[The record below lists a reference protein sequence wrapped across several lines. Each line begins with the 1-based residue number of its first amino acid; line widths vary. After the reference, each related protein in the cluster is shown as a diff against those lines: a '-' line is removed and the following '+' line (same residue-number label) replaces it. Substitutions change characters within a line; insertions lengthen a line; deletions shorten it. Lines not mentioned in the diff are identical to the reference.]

1 MADDVIDMYISYASK
16 STDAPL
22 IYHKAMGYLI
32 VSILLGRYVRIYT
45 TYNRQGIMPNIWVLL
60 IGPSRIVRKTTAMN
74 LGTSI
79 VESIDENLIMPAS
92 FTPEALYEMFTGF
105 SPGDALLW
113 VKDEFGGFFKMLQKK
128 YMAGMREILSSLY
141 VGQGEVRK
149 LRNLTFR
156 IPKGLYICVVGTM
169 PTPPHYYL
177 SEEDFSSGFLN
188 RFVLAYALMRDQGR
202 RIPVLHRS
210 KEVEEERQ
218 TIIEQLVS
226 MIEVYSSQAIIP
238 VVFSSQAQKI
248 IDEYDI
254 DVERELYRMEREQ
267 PTNLFKLYLAESPT
281 LFLKLAVLRRLARKP
296 YPSTSVLVVD
306 ENDCVKAYED
316 LKAFLDCAKKVIE
329 DVQLAGEAKP
339 IVTEEKG
346 LERIYSYIKSKGYQ
360 GATLSDIL
368 LNTRILKKDLA
379 EYIITL
385 VEQGRIIAVK
395 KQNQPKGRKPIV
407 FYASDFYV
415 HSEGDQ
421 ILDVDVLK
429 VLLK

>member
-45 TYNRQGIMPNIWVLL
+45 TYNRQGIMPNMWVLL

-79 VESIDENLIMPAS
+79 IESIDENLIMPAS

-128 YMAGMREILSSLY
+128 YMAGMREILSSIY
-141 VGQGEVRK
+141 TGQGEVRK

-156 IPKGLYICVVGTM
+156 IPKGLYVCVVGTM

-210 KEVEEERQ
+210 KEVERERQ
-218 TIIEQLVS
+218 VIVEQLVS
-226 MIEVYSSQAIIP
+226 AVESYSSQAIIP
-238 VVFSSQAQKI
+238 VAFSSQAQRML
-248 IDEYDI
+248 DEYDL
-254 DVERELYRMEREQ
+254 DVERELYKMEREQ
-267 PTNLFKLYLAESPT
+267 PTNLYKLYLAESPT
-281 LFLKLAVLRRLARKP
+281 
-296 YPSTSVLVVD
+296 
-306 ENDCVKAYED
+306 
-316 LKAFLDCAKKVIE
+316 
-329 DVQLAGEAKP
+329 
-339 IVTEEKG
+339 
-346 LERIYSYIKSKGYQ
+346 
-360 GATLSDIL
+360 
-368 LNTRILKKDLA
+368 
-379 EYIITL
+379 
-385 VEQGRIIAVK
+385 
-395 KQNQPKGRKPIV
+395 
-407 FYASDFYV
+407 
-415 HSEGDQ
+415 
-421 ILDVDVLK
+421 
-429 VLLK
+429 